1 VYSSEGKKK
10 VRKAK
15 GHENEPGSLN
25 RHLKIPAEGSPVILM
40 VLALTSANFK
50 TEVIDSKVPVLVD
63 FWAEWCGPC
72 RMFTP
77 TMEALNKDYAGKV
90 KFAKVNV
97 DEESELAAEY
107 KVMSIPTIL
116 LFKGGKIA
124 ASTVGAVPKDALK
137 KWIDENGSK

>member
-1 VYSSEGKKK
+1 
-10 VRKAK
+10 
-15 GHENEPGSLN
+15 
-25 RHLKIPAEGSPVILM
+25 M